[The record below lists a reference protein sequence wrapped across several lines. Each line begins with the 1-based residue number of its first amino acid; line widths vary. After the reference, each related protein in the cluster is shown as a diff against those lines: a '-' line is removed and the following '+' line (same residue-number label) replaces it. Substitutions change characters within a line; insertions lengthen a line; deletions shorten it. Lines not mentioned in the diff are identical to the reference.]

1 MSAASTATEFLFL
14 WIVLQQS
21 TCNYWSMSLSIEYK
35 SCLDKIRQLNGNA
48 LSRALI
54 DLQFGLSIENIF

>member
-21 TCNYWSMSLSIEYK
+21 TCNYLSLSLSIEYK
-35 SCLDKIRQLNGNA
+35 SCLDKIRQFNGNA